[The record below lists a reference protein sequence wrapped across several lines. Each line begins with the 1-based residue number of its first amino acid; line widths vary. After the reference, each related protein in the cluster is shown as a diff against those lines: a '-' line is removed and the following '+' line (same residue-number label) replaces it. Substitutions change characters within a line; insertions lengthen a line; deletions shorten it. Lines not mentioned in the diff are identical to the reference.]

1 MRTDD
6 ERGGWRPPGCQA
18 GPSPA
23 VTTALAALDQ
33 ALAALAALPLTTLP
47 DGDVVRLLDG
57 LTAAPGRVTS
67 TLGTVAVE
75 ADRRRLGDPA
85 GARNTVTWWAH
96 RSRLTRGEAGRV
108 LALARDLEDDL
119 HQPVADALRD
129 GRLLTDQAGVIV
141 HAVEQLPADLG
152 RDVRIRARDHL
163 LAAADHHDARRLRLL
178 GRRILD
184 VVAPAVAESHEQRLL
199 EAEERRAAAR
209 ARFTMVD
216 DGHGQCHGRFTLP
229 SLQGHLLREHL
240 HALASPSRRPT
251 EDLPPPGRPVITP
264 QRLGEALMDYVE
276 RYPTDRLPRHGGNA
290 TTLTVTLD
298 LDALVSGAGAATLTT
313 GHRISAGEARRLA
326 CGAGLLPAVL
336 GGRSEVLDLG
346 RSRRFFTAP
355 QRRALEVR
363 DGGCTAEGCG
373 LPPSVCHAHHDDP
386 WSPGGAT
393 DLALGRLLCPRHHR
407 LAHDRGYEM
416 RRLDG
421 RRVAFHRRT

>member
-1 MRTDD
+1 MA
-6 ERGGWRPPGCQA
+6 GGHPAARWAPPA
-18 GPSPA
+18 A
-23 VTTALAALDQ
+23 VTQALAALDEALT
-33 ALAALAALPLTTLP
+33 ALASVPLSTVP

-57 LTAAPGRVTS
+57 LTAITGRVTS
-67 TLGTVAVE
+67 TLGEVAVE

-96 RSRLTRGEAGRV
+96 RTRLTRGEAGRV
-108 LALARDLEDDL
+108 LALARDLEGDL
-119 HQPVADALRD
+119 HHPVADRLRE
-129 GRLLTDQAGVIV
+129 GRLLPDQAGVIV
-141 HAVEQLPADLG
+141 QAVEQLPADLG
-152 RDVRIRARDHL
+152 RDVAVRARDHL
-163 LAAADHHDARRLRLL
+163 LEAAAHHDARRLRLL

-184 VVAPAVAESHEQRLL
+184 VVAPEVAESHEQRLL

-229 SLQGHLLREHL
+229 TLQGHLLREHL
-240 HALASPSRRPT
+240 HALAAPRRT
-251 EDLPPPGRPVITP
+251 SLDRTPPGRPVITP
-264 QRLGEALMDYVE
+264 ERMGEALMDYVE
-276 RYPTDRLPRHGGNA
+276 RYPTARLPRHGGNA

-298 LDALVSGAGAATLTT
+298 LDALLSGAGAATLTT

-326 CGAGLLPAVL
+326 CGAGLVPAVL

-346 RSRRFFTAP
+346 RSRRFFTAT

-386 WSPGGAT
+386 WSRGGAT

-416 RRLDG
+416 RRLEG
-421 RRVAFHRRT
+421 RQVAFHRRT